1 MMRAMFSGVTGLN
14 AHQTKMD
21 VVGNNIAN
29 INTVGFKAGRVMFQ
43 EVFSQTLRAAGAPDQ
58 VTGYGGIN
66 PMQVGLGLGI
76 SAVDTITTRGSLQR
90 TDSPT
95 DVSIEGEGFFVVGG
109 TNGGAKNFTR
119 AGNFSLDRDGNLVSG
134 NGLTVYGWSKYDED
148 PELGPIFDTNKE
160 MKPLNIFYDQ
170 ELDKDKRVVAAKETS
185 RVQLVGNLN
194 AGQRI
199 FDGTIEDSS
208 EPQFVN
214 PIMVYDSLG
223 FEHRLNLEYFK
234 TQVAGGSNQWSVRIR
249 TIDSYEEGLE
259 PTISPTLLE
268 NIAFNSTGGLHENSV
283 AIQSV
288 TLTPGEKSGA
298 KAMDIELNFSSLTMY
313 DGDFT
318 VRSNFVDG
326 YKTGSL
332 VSFSIGADG
341 LITGVYDNGRQ
352 NPLGQLAVATFQ
364 NPAGLIK
371 MGDNMYMESRNS
383 GRFDAY
389 KPGIGGAG
397 TLNPGTLEMSNV
409 DLSKEFAE
417 MIMTQRGFQAS
428 SRIITSTDEMMQ
440 ELINLKR

>member
-43 EVFSQTLRAAGAPDQ
+43 EVFSQTLRGAGAPDQ
-58 VTGYGGIN
+58 GTGSGGIN

-76 SAVDTITTRGSLQR
+76 SAIDTITTRGSLQR
-90 TDSPT
+90 TDSST
-95 DVSIEGEGFFVVGG
+95 DVSIEGEGFFVIGE
-109 TNGGAKNFTR
+109 TNGGSKNFTR
-119 AGNFSLDRDGNLVSG
+119 AGNFSIDSNGNLVSG
-134 NGLTVYGWSKYDED
+134 NGLAVYGWRSFDED
-148 PELGPIFDTNKE
+148 TEFGPIFDTNKE
-160 MKPLNIFYDQ
+160 MKALNIFYDP
-170 ELDKDKRVVAAKETS
+170 ELDKDKKFIPAKETS

-199 FDGTIEDSS
+199 FDGPVEDSS
-208 EPQFVN
+208 EAQFAN

-234 TQVAGGSNQWSVRIR
+234 TDVAGGSNQWSVRIR
-249 TIDSYEEGLE
+249 TIDSYEDGLE
-259 PTISPTLLE
+259 PTISPNILQ
-268 NIAFNSTGGLHENSV
+268 NIAFNSMGGIHENSL
-283 AIQSV
+283 ATQSI
-288 TLTPGEKSGA
+288 TLTPNEQSGA
-298 KAMDIELNFSSLTMY
+298 KAVNIELNFSSLTMF
-313 DGDFT
+313 DGDYT

-326 YKTGSL
+326 YKKGSL

-364 NPAGLIK
+364 NPAGLVKI
-371 MGDNMYMESRNS
+371 GDNMYMESRNS
-383 GRFDAY
+383 GRFEAY
-389 KPGIGGAG
+389 KPGVAGAG